1 MRFPIPL
8 TGPSRIVLAV
18 ALAGIPRLAAQ
29 EPVRYTL
36 SISHD
41 STEIGQEVVR
51 IQPAAAGLPATT
63 LTGVARY
70 PALRARVELTGV
82 IERSGDGSLTR
93 AQFDLQTPEHAWRT
107 YVQAGAR
114 RLTVRTATEGRE
126 SAREYPV
133 DPRTVV
139 LDDSLFTPWIAV
151 AALAGARKTTIRAI
165 WPRTGLRGELT
176 LERSGTPEGGSL
188 VRVTGA
194 AAAEIESGRNGQLV
208 RVILPARGLTAAV
221 VAP

>member
-1 MRFPIPL
+1 MRIPIPL
-8 TGPSRIVLAV
+8 TGRSRIILAAVLAAV
-18 ALAGIPRLAAQ
+18 PGLTAQ
-29 EPVRYTL
+29 EPVSYTL

-51 IQPAAAGLPATT
+51 LQPAAAGLPATT
-63 LTGVARY
+63 LTGTARY
-70 PALRARVELTGV
+70 PAVRARVELTGV
-82 IERSGDGSLTR
+82 IERSGEGTLTG

-126 SAREYPV
+126 SAREYPF

-151 AALAGARKTTIRAI
+151 AALAGPRKTTIRAI
-165 WPRTGLRGELT
+165 WPRTGTRGELT
-176 LERSGTPEGGSL
+176 LERSSATDGGTL

-194 AAAEIESGRNGQLV
+194 ASAEIESGRNGQLV
-208 RVILPARGLTAAV
+208 RVILPARGLTAT
-221 VAP
+221 VATP

>member
-1 MRFPIPL
+1 MRLPIPL
-8 TGPSRIVLAV
+8 TGPSRIVLAAV
-18 ALAGIPRLAAQ
+18 LATVPRLAAQ
-29 EPVRYTL
+29 EPVSYTL

-51 IQPAAAGLPATT
+51 LQPAAAGLPATT
-63 LTGVARY
+63 LTGIARY
-70 PALRARVELTGV
+70 PTVRARFQLTGV
-82 IERSGDGSLTR
+82 IERSGDGTLTR

-107 YVQAGAR
+107 YVQASAR

-126 SAREYPV
+126 SAREYPF

-151 AALAGARKTTIRAI
+151 AALAGPRKTTIRAI
-165 WPRTGLRGELT
+165 WPRTGTRGELT
-176 LERSGTPEGGSL
+176 LERSSAPDGGTL

-194 AAAEIESGRNGQLV
+194 ASAEIESARNGQLV
-208 RVILPARGLTAAV
+208 RVILPARGLTAT
-221 VAP
+221 VAAP